1 MKIVKIN
8 DDLKINIEQIYS
20 LQKLNN
26 IDKIN
31 EWEANYKK
39 LLEYYTTDPPLLS
52 IDEDVKYK
60 PIYGEKNDP
69 DYLYKYSNALN
80 EYIEQIIGQKPE
92 YNEQYILILS
102 TGLKINIDVDIYKKI
117 NEYLEQYIDKET

>member
-31 EWEANYKK
+31 EWKANYKK
-39 LLEYYTTDPPLLS
+39 LLEYYTADPPLLS

-102 TGLKINIDVDIYKKI
+102 TGLKINIDVEIYKKI